1 MAKKRMAGEKLEEAM
16 DSTPNE
22 HRASAQANFDKEDYA
37 TNNQYGQDLS
47 GIKYKEGIEEYYG
60 GDASIGENDIKRMMD
75 AGYSSDD
82 VYNFSKKRGLNYN
95 QHGQK
100 YMKGQGD
107 YQIGKG
113 SDQWGDVF
121 GSSDKKESTSSD
133 DSSSS
138 KAEASVSVPT
148 GTANANAASNNS
160 TINGDNNNVDQSI
173 TQNINNSRYYGGHK
187 GYGDSPGRSASFVD
201 RYMTQNMDYQK
212 QFDNKG
218 RAQDS
223 IDKADANQTINI
235 DNLDQRIKA
244 RTTASRARSTA
255 MAGDLFGDMYNF
267 SPESFKGPEAQ
278 DPIETPDFKKLGKI

>member
-1 MAKKRMAGEKLEEAM
+1 
-16 DSTPNE
+16 
-22 HRASAQANFDKEDYA
+22 
-37 TNNQYGQDLS
+37 
-47 GIKYKEGIEEYYG
+47 
-60 GDASIGENDIKRMMD
+60 NDIKRMMD

-218 RAQDS
+218 RAQDA
-223 IDKADANQTINI
+223 INKADANQTINI

-244 RTTASRARSTA
+244 RTKANRARSTT
-255 MAGDLFGDMYNF
+255 MAGDLFGDM
-267 SPESFKGPEAQ
+267 
-278 DPIETPDFKKLGKI
+278 